1 MWGTM
6 QKLVEIIW
14 KTLGA
19 VAYLTIV
26 LFLILY
32 IFAVIGKMDK
42 ICRDVRPHK
51 YPVHMSIIRRL

>member
-19 VAYLTIV
+19 VGYLTIV

-32 IFAVIGKMDK
+32 IFAVIGKCFYM
-42 ICRDVRPHK
+42 IR
-51 YPVHMSIIRRL
+51 SIIITGMKFKR